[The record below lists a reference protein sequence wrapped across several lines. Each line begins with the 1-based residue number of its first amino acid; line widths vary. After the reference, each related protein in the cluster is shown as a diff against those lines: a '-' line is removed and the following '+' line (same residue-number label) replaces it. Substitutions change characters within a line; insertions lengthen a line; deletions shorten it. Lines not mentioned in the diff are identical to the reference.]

1 MVNEYQVTD
10 VRPGIRRIGLEMP
23 DELPEPVSGATNVYL
38 LDGETPALVNA
49 GHPSQF
55 ETLAKAI
62 RSTGVE
68 LSAIERILH
77 TSWSV
82 AVLGGAK
89 NFPDVD
95 HFVFSPDMTQPRNY
109 RAVLEERRDELL
121 DLADELLEHD
131 KYADANRADVERF
144 VERYFVPVPPQLD
157 FVPVRRGHV
166 VHAADFE
173 LEAIA
178 APGPTPGHTCLFEED
193 KSLLFTGDIALSG
206 MPEAVDEVQ
215 SYFVTLER
223 LIELEPDRL
232 LPNSGDVS
240 ERGAW
245 TLQCAHRFVN
255 NFMSNAPQAMY
266 QEPTL
271 VEFAE
276 RDWGRQP
283 EDFAETVLKIQ
294 VYQKLMDEL
303 VRSRMIEAEGEG
315 LDRRYGTDV
324 EDPRGEIRKL

>member
-1 MVNEYQVTD
+1 MANNYQVTE
-10 VRPGIRRIGLEMP
+10 VRPGIRRIALEMP
-23 DELPEPVSGATNVYL
+23 DTLPEPVSGATNVYL
-38 LDGETPALVNA
+38 LEGEAPALVNA
-49 GHPSQF
+49 GHPGQF
-55 ETLAKAI
+55 ETLAKAV

-68 LSAIERILH
+68 LSDIERILH

-89 NFPDVD
+89 NFPDID
-95 HFVFSPDMTQPRNY
+95 HFVFSPDMTQPRDY
-109 RAVLEERRDELL
+109 RSVLEERRDELL
-121 DLADELLEHD
+121 GLADKLLEHD
-131 KYADANRADVERF
+131 KYADADRADVERF
-144 VERYFVPVPPQLD
+144 VERYFVPVPSQLD
-157 FVPVRRGHV
+157 FVPVRRGHGV
-166 VHAADFE
+166 RAADFE
-173 LEAIA
+173 LEVIA
-178 APGPTPGHTCLFEED
+178 APGPTPGHTCLLEED
-193 KSLLFTGDIALSG
+193 ESLLFTGDIALSG
-206 MPEAVDEVQ
+206 MPESIDEVQ

-232 LPNSGDVS
+232 LPNSGDVRD
-240 ERGAW
+240 RGAW

-315 LDRRYGTDV
+315 LERRYGTDV
-324 EDPRGEIRKL
+324 EDPRGDIRKL